1 MNAVPMNAVP
11 AARQKGVM
19 LIIVLIVL
27 VAMTL
32 AGVAM
37 MRSVDTSTVVAGN
50 IAFKQ
55 SGVGAADQGLQA
67 AYTWLIANTG
77 APLNS
82 DSFADGYV
90 SNAPGTEPDWTS
102 NANWAN
108 EKQLNGGVV
117 DGAGNVI
124 SYLIHRMC
132 PIPNCAPDATC
143 PGGINTCG
151 STANTATVSGEGVDV
166 SKPAFFSLP
175 PSIHYRIT
183 ARTVGPRNTLPV
195 VQTMVRTQ

>member
-1 MNAVPMNAVP
+1 MNAKPS
-11 AARQKGVM
+11 RQRGVM

-55 SGVGAADQGLQA
+55 SGVGAADQALQA
-67 AYTWLIANTG
+67 GYTWLIAAAG
-77 APLNS
+77 AALSN
-82 DSFADGYV
+82 DSFVDGYV
-90 SNAPGTEPDWTS
+90 SNAPGTEPDWMN
-102 NANWAN
+102 NANWGN
-108 EKQLNGGVV
+108 EKQLNGGAK
-117 DGAGNVI
+117 DGAGNVT

-132 PIPNCAPDATC
+132 PVPNCAPDATC
-143 PGGINTCG
+143 PGGVNTCG
-151 STANTATVSGEGVDV
+151 STANTATVSGEGIDA
-166 SKPAFFSLP
+166 SKPAFFTLP

-183 ARTVGPRNTLPV
+183 ARTVGPRNTLTV

>member
-1 MNAVPMNAVP
+1 MNANS
-11 AARQKGVM
+11 ARQRGVM

-67 AYTWLIANTG
+67 AYTWLIANAG
-77 APLNS
+77 AALSN

-108 EKQLNGGVV
+108 EKQLNGGVA
-117 DGAGNVI
+117 DGAGNVV

-151 STANTATVSGEGVDV
+151 STANTATASGEGIDV

-183 ARTVGPRNTLPV
+183 ARTVGPRSTLTV

>member
-1 MNAVPMNAVP
+1 MNALPMNAVP

-90 SNAPGTEPDWTS
+90 SNAPGTCS
-102 NANWAN
+102 
-108 EKQLNGGVV
+108 
-117 DGAGNVI
+117 
-124 SYLIHRMC
+124 
-132 PIPNCAPDATC
+132 
-143 PGGINTCG
+143 
-151 STANTATVSGEGVDV
+151 
-166 SKPAFFSLP
+166 
-175 PSIHYRIT
+175 
-183 ARTVGPRNTLPV
+183 
-195 VQTMVRTQ
+195 